1 MDTRGAF
8 DPDLIGLEFKDET
21 GGAGGEGGGEG
32 EPDVGAAV
40 ARLQAGFDTKMAEM
54 GRDLKAANDRADAL
68 EVRMNRPGG
77 QGAPGAA
84 PQLTGEQKAFFGLI
98 RSGRDALTA
107 EELKMLRIADGPSG
121 GYLAPPEFTTEMIRN
136 LVQMSP
142 VRAAARVGSMSAAS
156 LYIPRRTQ
164 NVTARWVGEIETRS
178 PTQPQFGQI
187 EVVAHEA
194 AAYVDVSNALLEDA
208 AIDIGAELAF
218 DFGEEFGRLEGQ
230 SFILGNG
237 VKKPLGLLADNTVP
251 VVSVS
256 AAAILAAPPAKG
268 TQAPFAD
275 ALVAFMYSL
284 PIFYRSRAAWMM
296 NGPTIGLIRGIRDS
310 TGRFLWQESLA
321 SGEPPTLLGR
331 PVIEAPDMP
340 DVAAG
345 NIPILFGDFQRG
357 YRIYDRVG
365 VSFLR
370 DPYTLATVGQTRF
383 HARMRVGAAPVQTEA
398 YRGLS
403 VTA

>member
-1 MDTRGAF
+1 MRGAF

-21 GGAGGEGGGEG
+21 GGAGGDQGGGG
-32 EPDVGAAV
+32 DTDVAAAV
-40 ARLQAGFDTKMAEM
+40 ERLQTGFDTKMAEM

-68 EVRMNRPGG
+68 ELRMNRPGG
-77 QGAPGAA
+77 QGSAGGP
-84 PQLTGEQKAFFGLI
+84 PPLTNEQKAFFGLI
-98 RSGRDALTA
+98 RSGADSLTA
-107 EELKMLRIADGPSG
+107 EERKNLRVAEGPSG

-142 VRAAARVGSMSAAS
+142 VRAAARVGNMSAAS

-164 NVTARWVGEIETRS
+164 NVTARWVGEIERRQ
-178 PTQPQFGQI
+178 PTEPQFGQI

-218 DFGEEFGRLEGQ
+218 DFGEEFGRLEGE
-230 SFILGNG
+230 SFISGNG
-237 VKKPLGLLADNTVP
+237 VKKPLGLLNAPDLKTLP
-251 VVSVS
+251 MTAAEFAGTATGSTAKKLDTALISV
-256 AAAILAAPPAKG
+256 LYDLPA
-268 TQAPFAD
+268 
-275 ALVAFMYSL
+275 V
-284 PIFYRSRAAWMM
+284 YRRNGAWMM
-296 NGPTIGLIRGIRDS
+296 AGPTIALVRNLRDG
-310 TGRFLWQESLA
+310 TGRFMWQESLSA
-321 SGEPPTLLGR
+321 GEPPTLLGY
-331 PVIEAPDMP
+331 PVVEAVDLPSGATSG
-340 DVAAG
+340 DV
-345 NIPILFGDFQRG
+345 PILFGDWKRS

-398 YRGLS
+398 YRGLKIS
-403 VTA
+403 